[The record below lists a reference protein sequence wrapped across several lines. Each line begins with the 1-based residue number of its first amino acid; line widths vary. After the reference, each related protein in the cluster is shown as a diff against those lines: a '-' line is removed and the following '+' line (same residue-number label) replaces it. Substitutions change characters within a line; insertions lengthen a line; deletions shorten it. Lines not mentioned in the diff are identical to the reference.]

1 MVVLNAAA
9 TECDD
14 RLDERFLD
22 LICTVEALVE
32 VEFEDIVCMV
42 RSRMSPIEADPGRG
56 PGRALSASP
65 GSILSANRTVSADA
79 GTRALERSPPV
90 RTASGI
96 C

>member
-22 LICTVEALVE
+22 LICTVEALVD
-32 VEFEDIVCMV
+32 VEFEDIVCMD
-42 RSRMSPIEADPGRG
+42 RSRTSPIEADPARE
-56 PGRALSASP
+56 PGRAVAASP
-65 GSILSANRTVSADA
+65 GRILSTSPVVAADA

-90 RTASGI
+90 RAVSGT